1 MRHARDQTKKLEKV
15 KMKLTLRARMESHSE
30 VVKDPQTAAAV
41 CRAIDQA
48 VEDVIVREEHQGA
61 EHEDERDFLQVHSRH
76 IHKNQN
82 HYKSGGKKSS
92 GVRFDPLVLQRAFGI
107 LAKTSNK
114 VYEEI
119 SRVMLL
125 PSLSCV
131 SF

>member
-1 MRHARDQTKKLEKV
+1 
-15 KMKLTLRARMESHSE
+15 MESHSE

-82 HYKSGGKKSS
+82 HYKNGGKKSS
-92 GVRFDPLVLQRAFGI
+92 GVRFDPLVLQCAFGI